1 VTPEVL
7 RDFASRIGATRS
19 TDHWQ
24 IFDHAQTVFGATAS
38 QPSRWIGFKALG
50 AYNDAAIA
58 LYRDMLPDF
67 GFQFGT
73 QAPYKSGITGL
84 ATTWRASD
92 SHAAVFEAATPAL
105 ALLRATVSTVASHLD
120 SDRMKACAHCGG
132 LGWFITAANRKQIC
146 RHEG

>member
-1 VTPEVL
+1 MTADVL
-7 RDFASRIGATRS
+7 RDFASRIGAARVA
-19 TDHWQ
+19 DQRQ
-24 IFDHAQTVFGATAS
+24 IFDEMQPIFCETAP
-38 QPSRWIGFKALG
+38 QPSCWLGFKALG

-73 QAPYKSGITGL
+73 HAPYEDGIKGL

-105 ALLRATVSTVASHLD
+105 ALLRATAATVASRLD
-120 SDRMKACAHCGG
+120 AQQMQSCSLCGG

-146 RHEG
+146 RHQG